1 MRYHGP
7 KRTADPAVLAS
18 ADVVL
23 TTYSIAEN
31 EFRRFMQPGK
41 VPCGYCN
48 KKFYPE
54 RLKVHLRCAPRL
66 LVITNP
72 KLAAVVT
79 SKPSIL
85 RAAAAAPR
93 NYVWSASRCT
103 LSARP
108 GCCLPRPPRRGL

>member
-1 MRYHGP
+1 MVRYHGP

-66 LVITNP
+66 L
-72 KLAAVVT
+72 A
-79 SKPSIL
+79 
-85 RAAAAAPR
+85 RAALA
-93 NYVWSASRCT
+93 C
-103 LSARP
+103 LSLGA
-108 GCCLPRPPRRGL
+108 CA